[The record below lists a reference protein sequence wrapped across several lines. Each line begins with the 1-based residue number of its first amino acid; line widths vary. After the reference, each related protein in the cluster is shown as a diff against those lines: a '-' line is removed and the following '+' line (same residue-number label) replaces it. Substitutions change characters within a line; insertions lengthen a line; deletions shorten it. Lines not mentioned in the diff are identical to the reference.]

1 MTIQHQEMSYV
12 GTVDTDGQAFGRG
25 IATKVHDPDYTYEG
39 TFKDNKPHGLVV
51 IRNKRTGFVGIGE
64 WRQGE

>member
-1 MTIQHQEMSYV
+1 MDAN
-12 GTVDTDGQAFGRG
+12 GKALGRG

-51 IRNKRTGFVGIGE
+51 IRNKRTGFIGIGE